1 MSSAGSVTQWIDLLK
16 GGAHPD
22 AAQQVYNNYFLR
34 LVGLAHQ
41 RLQNTPRRAADEED
55 VALSA
60 LDSFF
65 RGAAD
70 GRFPHLNDRD
80 DLWQLLVLITDR
92 KAKDLAKSERR
103 QKRGGGRVLDEAAL
117 GGAFPAG
124 LGAVPGQEPTPEFA
138 TEMAEQ
144 CRRLF
149 DALGAGELRQ
159 IALWKMESY
168 ANEEI
173 ADKLKC
179 ALRRVERKLALIR
192 SIWKK
197 EGLA

>member
-1 MSSAGSVTQWIDLLK
+1 MSSIGSVTQWIHLLK
-16 GGAHPD
+16 QGGHPD
-22 AAQQVYNNYFLR
+22 ASQQVYRNCFVR
-34 LVGLAHQ
+34 LVGLARR
-41 RLQNTPRRAADEED
+41 RLHHTPRRAADEED

-60 LDSFF
+60 LDSFL
-65 RGAAD
+65 RGAAE

-92 KAKDLAKSERR
+92 KAKDHARRELR
-103 QKRGGGRVLDEAAL
+103 QKRGGGGVLDEAAL
-117 GGAFPAG
+117 DAAFPPG
-124 LGAVPGQEPTPEFA
+124 LGGLPGLEPTPEFA
-138 TEMAEQ
+138 TEMTEQ

-149 DALGAGELRQ
+149 EVLGTAELRQ

-179 ALRRVERKLALIR
+179 ARRTVERKLALIR

>member
-1 MSSAGSVTQWIDLLK
+1 MPPAGSVTQWIHLLK
-16 GGAHPD
+16 QGDHPG
-22 AAQQVYNNYFLR
+22 AAQQVYTNYFLR
-34 LVGLAHQ
+34 LVSLARQ

-65 RGAAD
+65 RGAAAN
-70 GRFPHLNDRD
+70 RFPHLDDRE

-92 KAKDLAKSERR
+92 KAKDLTRHERR
-103 QKRGGGRVLDEAAL
+103 QKRGGGLDEAAL
-117 GGAFPAG
+117 GSTFPPG
-124 LGAVPGQEPTPEFA
+124 LSGVPSEEPTPEFA
-138 TEMAEQ
+138 AEMAEQ

-149 DALGAGELRQ
+149 DVLGARELRQ

-168 ANEEI
+168 SNEEI
-173 ADKLKC
+173 AAKLQY
-179 ALRRVERKLALIR
+179 ALRTVERKLALIR